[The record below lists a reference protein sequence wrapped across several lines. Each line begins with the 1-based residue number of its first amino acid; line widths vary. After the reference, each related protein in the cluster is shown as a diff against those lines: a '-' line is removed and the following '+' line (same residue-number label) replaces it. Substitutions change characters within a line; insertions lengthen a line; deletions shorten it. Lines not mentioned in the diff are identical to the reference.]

1 MQTNKT
7 KRIYIVAG
15 AFLLMGVCIITRLFY
30 VQIVHHSAYT
40 DKADRQ
46 FASPSQNVFD
56 RGSIFFTTK
65 DGERVTAATM
75 QLGYKLAVTPRLVTD
90 PEMVYTKINEVVPID
105 REDFDKKIAK
115 TTDPYEEIVNRLT
128 EDQAN
133 TLRNLDLPGVALYKE
148 KWRFYPG
155 GSIASQTLGFV
166 GFDNND
172 KLVGRAGL
180 ESSYNNVLSRKAD
193 EVNVNFFAEVFGDIN
208 DTVFKN
214 TQDEGDLVLT
224 IEPSVQAELEK
235 TMTTVREKWNGEIAG
250 GIVMDPRDGSIIAM
264 AGDPMFNPNEY
275 GKVKDPSVF
284 LNPDTERV
292 YEIGSVIKPLV
303 MAAAIDKGVL
313 TPETTYADYTGSLT
327 ISGKTINNF
336 DKKGRGVA
344 SMQTVLDQSLNTGMV
359 FVENKLG
366 HENFRNYMLSFG
378 LGEKTNVGLPGE
390 LSGLVSNLK
399 AKDEVAYA
407 TASFGQGIAV
417 TPIEAVRAWGA
428 LANGGY
434 MVQPHVVAG
443 IDKEITGYTP
453 IAYPLGK
460 QVLKTETTKTIGTM
474 LTHVF
479 DVAYGGGK
487 IKYEHYSVAAKTG
500 TAQIAMPNGQGYYAD
515 KHMHSFFSYFPVS
528 NPRFVT
534 YFFIRDPQGAQYASQ
549 TLIPPFLEFSKYLI
563 HYYEIP
569 PDR

>member
-1 MQTNKT
+1 MQQNKS
-7 KRIYIVAG
+7 KRIYVIAG
-15 AFLLMGVCIITRLFY
+15 FFLFVGVCIVVRLFY
-30 VQIVHHSAYT
+30 LQVLHHDSYT
-40 DKADRQ
+40 DRADRQ

-75 QLGYKLAVTPRLVTD
+75 QLGYKLAITPRLVTD
-90 PEMVYTKINEVVPID
+90 PELVYTKINEVVVID
-105 REDFDKKIAK
+105 RIDFDKKVAK
-115 TTDPYEEIVNRLT
+115 TTDPYEEIANRLT
-128 EDQAN
+128 DTQAK
-133 TLRNLDLPGVALYKE
+133 TLRDLDLPGVALYKE

-180 ESSYNNVLSRKAD
+180 ESSYNSVLSRKAD
-193 EVNVNFFAEVFGDIN
+193 ELNINFFAEVFGDIN
-208 DTVFKN
+208 DTIFKN
-214 TQDEGDLVLT
+214 TEDEGDVVLT

-235 TMTTVREKWNGEIAG
+235 TMTAVREKWNGEIAG
-250 GIVMDPRDGSIIAM
+250 AIVMDPHDGSIIAM
-264 AGDPMFNPNEY
+264 VGDPMFDPNEY

-284 LNPDTERV
+284 LNPNTERV
-292 YEIGSVIKPLV
+292 YEIGSVVKPLV

-313 TPETTYADYTGSLT
+313 TPDTTYTDYTGFLT

-366 HENFRNYMLSFG
+366 HEDFRKYMLSYG

-407 TASFGQGIAV
+407 TAAFGQGIAV
-417 TPIEAVRAWGA
+417 TPIEAVRAWGT

-443 IDKEITGYTP
+443 IEKPINGYSP
-453 IAYPLGK
+453 IAYSLGA
-460 QVLKTETTKTIGTM
+460 QVLKTETTKTISTM

-487 IKYEHYSVAAKTG
+487 IKYDHYSVAAKTG

-549 TLIPPFLEFSKYLI
+549 TLIPPFLDFSKYLI